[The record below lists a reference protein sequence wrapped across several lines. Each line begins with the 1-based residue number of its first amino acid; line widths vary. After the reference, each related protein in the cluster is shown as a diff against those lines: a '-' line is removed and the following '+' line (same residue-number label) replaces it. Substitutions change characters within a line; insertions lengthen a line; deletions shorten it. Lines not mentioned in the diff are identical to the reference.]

1 MGEGIT
7 DAADLPLKTF
17 MNAKAILKGAVA
29 RALPLSAIPLLI
41 RLMFARR
48 GCGILIYHDPKPE
61 TLDRHL
67 QYLKRHF
74 SFISLSKLCDAIEAR
89 DKSTLSGG
97 KLVLTI
103 DDGHAGTA
111 RLIPIFR
118 KHAVYPTIYVC
129 SSIVGTEQIFW
140 WQHEAVQVLG
150 LKRLKRLPN
159 AERLRLLARYGFMRE
174 LEQKSRSA
182 LSREEVT
189 ALAAVADIQS
199 HTRSHP
205 ILTQCDDDTCSAEIT
220 GSKSEIEAFT
230 GKLCVDFAYPN
241 GNYGAREIAILKDAG
256 YRSARTCDAGW
267 NGAATDLFQLRGI
280 PIADDASV
288 PWISVQVTGLS
299 TFLKYA
305 FRGSWRGRMPQY

>member
-1 MGEGIT
+1 M
-7 DAADLPLKTF
+7 ADLLLKTF
-17 MNAKAILKGAVA
+17 MKAKAILKEVAA
-29 RALPLSAIPLLI
+29 RALLLSAIPFFF

-48 GCGILIYHDPKPE
+48 GCAILIYHNPKPE

-74 SFISLSKLCDAIEAR
+74 SFISLSNLCDAIAAG
-89 DKSTLSGG
+89 DGSALSGG

-103 DDGHAGTA
+103 DDGRAGNA
-111 RLIPIFR
+111 RLIPVFQ

-129 SSIVGTEQIFW
+129 SSIVGTEQLFW
-140 WQHEAVQVLG
+140 WQHEATEALG
-150 LKRLKRLPN
+150 LERLKRLPN
-159 AERLRLLARYGFMRE
+159 AERLRLLARYDFLKE
-174 LEQKSRSA
+174 PEQGPHAA

-230 GKLCVDFAYPN
+230 GKPCVDFAYPN
-241 GNYGAREIAILKDAG
+241 GNYSAREIAILKEAG
-256 YRSARTCDAGW
+256 YRSARTCDVGW
-267 NGAATDLFQLRGI
+267 NGAATDSFRLRGI

-288 PWISVQVTGLS
+288 PWMAVQVTGLS

-305 FRGSWRGRMPQY
+305 FSGSWRGRMPQY